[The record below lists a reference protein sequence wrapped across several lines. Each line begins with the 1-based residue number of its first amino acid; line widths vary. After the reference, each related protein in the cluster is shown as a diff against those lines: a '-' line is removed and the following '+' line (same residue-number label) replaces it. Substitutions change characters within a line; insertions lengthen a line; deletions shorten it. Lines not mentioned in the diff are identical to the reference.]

1 MCEFSD
7 EALILGCRGAGEER
21 ARALVGELAQRH
33 LDRVVGFL
41 YGLTGD
47 AAVAHD
53 LAQEAFVRV
62 YRHRER
68 YREVARFST
77 WLYTIAR
84 NLALNELRNRQRRPQ
99 VYGASTTSDPALHP
113 LDAAPASGASPVEAA
128 AEQDLQHAVRA
139 AVRSLQS
146 PYREVVVLCDLEER
160 SYAEAA
166 EILGVPIGTVRS
178 RLSRARGRL
187 EQRLRPL
194 LERGGSA

>member
-7 EALILGCRGAGEER
+7 EALILGCREASEER
-21 ARALVGELAQRH
+21 ARALVGELAKRH

-41 YGLTGD
+41 FGLTGD
-47 AAVAHD
+47 SAAAHD

-62 YRHRER
+62 YRHRMR

-99 VYGASTTSDPALHP
+99 ALGASTQEPGLHP
-113 LDAAPASGASPVEAA
+113 LDTAPATGAGPAQAA
-128 AEQDLQHAVRA
+128 AESDLQVAVRA
-139 AVRSLQS
+139 AVMSLDS

-160 SYAEAA
+160 TYAEAA
-166 EILGVPIGTVRS
+166 EILGVPIGTIRS

-194 LERGGSA
+194 LEQEQG